1 MVLDAKENL
10 GKNIYNSHL
19 PLKGTKSSGK
29 EIFFKKCSISKL
41 TKTSNWKSTFYV
53 NSEEE
58 TTSLWG
64 HTNEA
69 FKKKVD
75 LVEASE

>member
-41 TKTSNWKSTFYV
+41 TKRQIGNQRFM
-53 NSEEE
+53 
-58 TTSLWG
+58 
-64 HTNEA
+64 
-69 FKKKVD
+69 
-75 LVEASE
+75 